1 MRFVIYR
8 ETAGFWYWQLED
20 EEGQV
25 AYGSRAFP
33 NLAEITAHVHGI
45 AAACGS
51 AAIDTLPE
59 GDA

>member
-20 EEGQV
+20 DQGQV

-33 NLAEITAHVHGI
+33 NLAEVTAHVRGI
-45 AAACGS
+45 VGACAS
-51 AAIDTLPE
+51 APVEVLPDE
-59 GDA
+59 E